1 MNLRAARLLLS
12 GLLLL
17 LSWGCAAQHRLPA
30 DAAPDA
36 RSVSDAMT
44 KPPVLYAPASQGLEP
59 VPYEALPALAQ
70 GVDYILIGEGHTV
83 ACDHLAQAA
92 VIDALVKA
100 GRRPALALEMV
111 GEDLQ
116 PVLDKFNAD
125 HSLSATAFSRRLER
139 ELDWP
144 RLWGHPYTLYAPV
157 FIRAYAAG
165 LPFYGVN
172 APPGVVRKYSRGGNK
187 ALSEAERAYL
197 PDPVILPG
205 EEQRTALAK
214 EFVQHSAMLARMRA
228 KKKQSM
234 PSVRPIRSNPLEHFL
249 KIQSLWDTKMAQ
261 GLVDVRRRTGAQVVL
276 LAGSGHVENGWG
288 VARRLRLLDPG
299 ARILL
304 VAPWR
309 GGPFPKPGFADLVFQ
324 CAESHGSRY
333 GFTFSW
339 NSEPKGALITGI
351 KPGSVA
357 DKAGFRKQDLVVEM
371 LGEPVKSMTDLHS
384 AAMRARKNDQP
395 LLFTVLRD
403 GKRIPIEL
411 PIWRIKV
418 RTKQETKD

>member
-1 MNLRAARLLLS
+1 MTVRAARLLLS

-17 LSWGCAAQHRLPA
+17 LSWGCAAQHSLSV
-30 DAAPDA
+30 DAAPA
-36 RSVSDAMT
+36 VPSVPDAMAE
-44 KPPVLYAPASQGLEP
+44 PPALYVPTPQGLEP
-59 VPYEALPALAQ
+59 VPYEALPGLAQ

-92 VIDALVKA
+92 IIDALVKG

-111 GEDLQ
+111 GEDRQ
-116 PVLDKFNAD
+116 PVLDKYNTD
-125 HSLSATAFSRRLER
+125 HSLSAAAFSQKLEQ
-139 ELDWP
+139 ELDWS
-144 RLWGHPYTLYAPV
+144 RLWGHPYELYAPV

-172 APPGVVRKYSRGGNK
+172 APPRVVRIYSRGGRD
-187 ALSEAERAYL
+187 ALSESDRAYL
-197 PDPVILPG
+197 PEQIILPG
-205 EEQRTALAK
+205 EEQRAALAK
-214 EFVQHSAMLARMRA
+214 DFAQHSAMLAKMRE
-228 KKKQSM
+228 KKKKSM
-234 PSVRPIRSNPLEHFL
+234 PPVRGGRTGALTHFL
-249 KIQSLWDTKMAQ
+249 EIQSLWDTKMAQ
-261 GLVDVRRRTGAQVVL
+261 GLADVHRRTGGQVIL

-309 GGPFPKPGFADLVFQ
+309 GGPFPEPGYADVVFQ

-339 NSEPKGALITGI
+339 SAEPKGALITEI

-371 LGEPVKSMTDLHS
+371 LGEPVGSMTDLHT
-384 AAMRARKNDQP
+384 AAMRARKEDKP

-403 GKRIPIEL
+403 GKRTSIEL
-411 PIWRIKV
+411 PIWRIKI
-418 RTKQETKD
+418 RKPQDTKD